1 MVLMEFSLFPLDKGV
16 SLSHYVARSLRIVE
30 QSGLDYRLT
39 AMGTIVE
46 GELPQVLDVM
56 KKCLEA
62 MASDCDRVSCSAKL
76 DYRSGDQRRLEAKVQ
91 SVEAKVGHTL
101 RK

>member
-16 SLSHYVARSLRIVE
+16 SLSRYVARSLKIVE

-46 GELPQVLDVM
+46 GELEQVLDVM
-56 KKCLEA
+56 KQCLEA

-76 DYRSGDQRRLEAKVQ
+76 DYRAGDQRRLEAKVR

-101 RK
+101 KK